1 MTDFAWLIER
11 GDSPV
16 SAPIYFAGYSQ
27 RGVTVLWSGNPSAA
41 VRFARKEDAEKV
53 SYAFLDSNNRV
64 AEHGWAKDPLTIE
77 GLRPYEHFFEA
88 FRRINSERQAMWCE
102 GKEVNPLFFATE
114 LGGEVGEALNEV
126 KKLEREKLGWKGSR
140 TTVDK
145 LADEL
150 ADVVICAQN
159 LAHCYGIDLQEAIVR
174 KFNATSDKVGYPQK
188 LPVK

>member
-1 MTDFAWLIER
+1 MELAWVIER
-11 GDSPV
+11 ADSQV
-16 SAPIYFAGYSQ
+16 SQPIYFTGYDQ
-27 RGVTVLWSGNPSAA
+27 RGVVRLWSMNPDIA
-41 VRFARKEDAEKV
+41 VRFARKVDAE
-53 SYAFLDSNNRV
+53 SISNALDTPTRI
-64 AEHGWAKDPLTIE
+64 AEHGWMKDPLTTE
-77 GLRPYEHFFEA
+77 GLSPYEHFFEA

-140 TTVDK
+140 TTVEK

-159 LAHCYGIDLQEAIVR
+159 LAHCYGIDLQDAITR
-174 KFNATSDKVGYPQK
+174 KFNATSEKVGYPQR
-188 LPVK
+188 LPQQ

>member
-16 SAPIYFAGYSQ
+16 FAPIYFAGYSR
-27 RGVTVLWSGNPSAA
+27 RGVTALWSGNPSAA

-53 SYAFLDSNNRV
+53 SYALLDANNRV
-64 AEHGWAKDPLTIE
+64 AEHGWIKDPLTIE
-77 GLRPYEHFFEA
+77 ELSPYEHFFDA
-88 FRRINSERQAMWCE
+88 FRRINAERQAMWCD

-140 TTVDK
+140 TTVEN

-159 LAHCYGIDLQEAIVR
+159 LAICYGIDLQESIIR
-174 KFNATSDKVGYPQK
+174 KFNATSVKVGYPQR
-188 LPVK
+188 L